1 MSRINKLS
9 LHRLIEIADTLP
21 GSQIT
26 NHTYHQGDRLFE
38 ENTYTKGLF
47 YLERG
52 TVLLSTIECTGAE
65 VVVSVVGAN
74 NFMGFLPILQKTRL
88 TTSAVVLEDDSQI
101 KFIPKAVFTKALEDN
116 RFVKGFIK
124 ILSSLITSY
133 ENQLVQVKNKTVRER
148 LADVLIA
155 LNHAFK
161 KGAGDP
167 DPMITLKKKDLASMI
182 GVAPETLSRRLA
194 EFEKEGLVELHIKG
208 IKVKDKEQLLALA
221 G

>member
-9 LHRLIEIADTLP
+9 LHRLNEIADSLP
-21 GSQIT
+21 DSQIT
-26 NHTYHQGDRLFE
+26 NQTFHQGELLFE
-38 ENTYTKGLF
+38 ENTYAKGLF

-52 TVLLSTIECTGAE
+52 TVVLSTKERTGAE
-65 VVVSVVGAN
+65 VVVSIVGAN
-74 NFMGFLPILQKTRL
+74 NFIGFLPLLQKTRL

-101 KFIPKAVFTKALEDN
+101 RFIPKAVFTKALDDN
-116 RFVKGFIK
+116 NFVKGFIK
-124 ILSSLITSY
+124 ILLSLITSY
-133 ENQLVQVKNKTVRER
+133 ENQLIQVKNKTVRER
-148 LADVLIA
+148 LADVLVA

-161 KGAGDP
+161 KGAKDS

-194 EFEKEGLVELHIKG
+194 EFEKEGLIELHIKG
-208 IKVKDKEQLLALA
+208 IKVKDKEQLLTLA